1 MQIRP
6 AYQIDIEK
14 PGVRVS
20 HLTSGFFIAP
30 GVLEFNV
37 GAWNN
42 CFCGRRN
49 MSTLILPT
57 AKTARF
63 SLDHYE
69 HMVEHGAFA
78 PPYNIPVELIHGAIV
93 EKGIGR
99 PAKFSLEHYEHMIRV
114 GSFDPPFNIQ
124 AELIEGEILMMS
136 PIGEPHSLAVVALTE
151 WSYEVFDQRRSMVR
165 VQMPIRIPALQSE
178 PEPDVVWV
186 RRDGPSEKP
195 PEANRVELLIE
206 VAESSLVYDRT
217 VKLPNYALAGIA
229 DCWIVNLVDEQI
241 EVFRNPS
248 GRTFQE
254 QQVYRGD
261 AEFHPLVLP
270 TATLQPSRLFGG

>member
-1 MQIRP
+1 MAGSAVIVKMNTLTLP
-6 AYQIDIEK
+6 A
-14 PGVRVS
+14 
-20 HLTSGFFIAP
+20 
-30 GVLEFNV
+30 
-37 GAWNN
+37 
-42 CFCGRRN
+42 
-49 MSTLILPT
+49 

-69 HMVEHGAFA
+69 HMVERGAFA
-78 PPYNIPVELIHGAIV
+78 PPYNIPVELMRGVIV
-93 EKGIGR
+93 EKGTGR
-99 PAKFSLEHYEHMIRV
+99 PARFSLEHFDHMIRV

-151 WSYEVFDQRRSMVR
+151 WSYEVIDLKRFMVR
-165 VQMPIRIPALQSE
+165 IQMPIRIPALQSE

-186 RRDGPSEKP
+186 RREGPSEKP
-195 PEANRVELLIE
+195 PDAHRVNLLIE

-241 EVFRNPS
+241 EVYRKPS
-248 GRTFQE
+248 GRAFQE
-254 QQVYRGD
+254 QSTYRDD
-261 AEFHPLVLP
+261 AEIHPLALP
-270 TATLQPSRLFGG
+270 TAALKPSQLFGD